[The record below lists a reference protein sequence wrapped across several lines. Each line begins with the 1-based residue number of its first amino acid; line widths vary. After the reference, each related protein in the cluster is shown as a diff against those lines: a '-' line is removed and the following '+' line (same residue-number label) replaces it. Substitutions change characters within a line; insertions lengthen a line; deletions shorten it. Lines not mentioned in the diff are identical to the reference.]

1 MRVIAKSTLR
11 EFWTVHSDAEGALK
25 AWLADAQRAEWK
37 TPNDVLGNYANISLL
52 AGNRICFNIKGN
64 HYRLIVKVLYNAQVV
79 YIKFVGTHV
88 EYDAIDANT
97 VSLY

>member
-11 EFWTVHSDAEGALK
+11 EFWTAHADAEGALT
-25 AWLADAQRAEWK
+25 AWLADAQKAQW
-37 TPNDVLGNYANISLL
+37 TAPSDITANYANVSLL
-52 AGNRICFNIKGN
+52 SDNRVCFNIKGN

-79 YIKFVGTHV
+79 YIKFVGTHA
-88 EYDAIDANT
+88 EYNEVDANI